1 MIQKLSGIFRPSSA
15 AVQSAKLLS
24 LTGAAR
30 TASSKPALLSQACQ
44 QGIQH
49 STSSSEAA
57 SDCLAGSKAFHACYL
72 SASCMPDTSSMS
84 LQHYATA
91 ASVDS
96 TAVPAALSS
105 KHCLSD
111 TAAKHD
117 CKAVDSRRTLYQQV
131 SSNAKSGIVR
141 KRAPSAD
148 RPDHTSKPARIM
160 GSSKG
165 KQAQLSR
172 KGLTDLGQGA
182 QVLYYPRMFNRA
194 EAAEMLTSLQT
205 EVAWQQKEVT
215 VHGKRVMQPRMVAY
229 MADEPSL
236 AYTYS
241 RQTMIP
247 DSWTPAVR
255 LIKARLEQE
264 TGAVFNSCL
273 LNLYRNGRDH
283 MSYHS
288 DNEALYGP
296 QPVIGSV
303 SFGEARAFILRQNSN
318 HACKLNFALGNGDM
332 LTMQGTTQDHWMH
345 AVPRR
350 LQCSGSRISL
360 TFRKIVCP
368 EDLQS

>member
-96 TAVPAALSS
+96 TAVPSALSS

-194 EAAEMLTSLQT
+194 EAAEMLTSLQVGALSSLCCYVSRHGLKILRCFAQVLLSPQLGILHLSAPSSAHT
-205 EVAWQQKEVT
+205 HYAQYQSPVFDSESCRCHADGGRLAAEGGHSAWQEGHAAQDGGL
-215 VHGKRVMQPRMVAY
+215 HG
-229 MADEPSL
+229 
-236 AYTYS
+236 
-241 RQTMIP
+241 
-247 DSWTPAVR
+247 
-255 LIKARLEQE
+255 
-264 TGAVFNSCL
+264 
-273 LNLYRNGRDH
+273 
-283 MSYHS
+283 
-288 DNEALYGP
+288 
-296 QPVIGSV
+296 
-303 SFGEARAFILRQNSN
+303 
-318 HACKLNFALGNGDM
+318 
-332 LTMQGTTQDHWMH
+332 
-345 AVPRR
+345 
-350 LQCSGSRISL
+350 
-360 TFRKIVCP
+360 
-368 EDLQS
+368 